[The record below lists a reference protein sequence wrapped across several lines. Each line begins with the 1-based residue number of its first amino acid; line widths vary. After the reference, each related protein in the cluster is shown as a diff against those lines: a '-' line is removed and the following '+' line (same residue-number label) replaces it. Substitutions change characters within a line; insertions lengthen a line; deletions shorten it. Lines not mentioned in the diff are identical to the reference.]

1 MSKEEKSFLTRSIS
15 RRSFLKGSLAAAAA
29 MSASSAM
36 AFAEEQAAEA
46 TAAAAQE
53 QVFCG
58 SCRGNC
64 GGQCFLNLH
73 VRDGKLVRTS
83 ARDLP
88 DPAYNRICIKGLT
101 QPYRIYGKDR
111 LKYPLRRVGERGAG
125 EDGGGEAAEKRAC
138 EEVGFYSEVY
148 EMPADTKQQELNALV
163 DKLNADEK
171 KAAENPE
178 AAVKGSLK

>member
-1 MSKEEKSFLTRSIS
+1 MTKKDGIFGAPIS

-36 AFAEEQAAEA
+36 AFAEDKAAEA
-46 TAAAAQE
+46 TAAAAKE

-64 GGQCFLNLH
+64 AGQCFLNIH
-73 VRDGKLVRTS
+73 VRDGKVVRTS

-88 DPAYNRICIKGLT
+88 DPQYNRICIKGLT

-125 EDGGGEAAEKRAC
+125 EWEQISWDEAIKTITDKWKGYQAEFVLWLGQLRRRQRLRHRRR
-138 EEVGFYSEVY
+138 
-148 EMPADTKQQELNALV
+148 PRPL
-163 DKLNADEK
+163 
-171 KAAENPE
+171 PE
-178 AAVKGSLK
+178 CAGPVHRQPVR